1 MSQATT
7 TAFIGIDVGSTS
19 ARAGVFTAQGRAL
32 GRHVAPIQTWKPQA
46 EPGQDHVEQSG
57 DDIWRAVCAC
67 VREAMAQS
75 RAICSREMAGDVRV
89 AGIGVDA
96 TCSLVAVD
104 AQGGP
109 VSVSTSGN
117 DVQNVIVWMDHRAE
131 AQAGRINAGDH
142 DVLRYV
148 GGRVSLEMQTPKL
161 LWLRENLPQSWERA
175 ALFFDLPDYL
185 TWRATGSE
193 ARSLCSTVCKWTY
206 LGHEQRWDEGY
217 FRGIG
222 LDVLADEGFSRI
234 GRTVLP
240 IGTPQGRGLDARAAA
255 ELGLEAG
262 IPVGASAI
270 DAHAGGIGTIG
281 VTLAGDAPGGAPFDR
296 RLALVGG
303 TSSCHM
309 TVSPEPRF
317 VPGIWGPYFSAMIPD
332 LWLNEA
338 GQSAVGS
345 LVDHVVQTHAAY
357 PALLQ
362 EAGLQEV
369 GPGRAG
375 SIFELLNDRLAS
387 LAEAARE
394 GQPVAHPAMLTAG
407 LHVDPDFHGNRSP
420 RADSSLRGMV
430 SGLSL
435 SAGPDDLARLYL
447 ATLQALAY
455 GTRHIIETLNQTGYR
470 IDTILASG
478 GFTKNPV
485 FLREHADATGCRIVL
500 PEEPEAVLLGAA
512 ILGAVAGGAYA
523 SVQEGMAAM
532 TRAGRVIEPDPEARA
547 FHDRKYAVFLRMTED
562 QLAYRSLMRPGDR

>member
-1 MSQATT
+1 MSQARAI
-7 TAFIGIDVGSTS
+7 AFIGVDVGSTS
-19 ARAGVFTAQGRAL
+19 ARAGVFTADGRAL
-32 GRHVAPIQTWKPQA
+32 GRHVMPIRTWRPSA
-46 EPGQDHVEQSG
+46 DHVEQSS

-67 VREAMAQS
+67 VREAVARS
-75 RAICSREMAGDVRV
+75 GDVRV
-89 AGIGVDA
+89 AGIGFDA

-104 AQGGP
+104 AQGAP
-109 VSVSTSGN
+109 VSVSATGA
-117 DVQNVIVWMDHRAE
+117 DAQNVVVWMDHRAE
-131 AQAGRINAGDH
+131 AQAKHINAGEY

-148 GGRVSLEMQTPKL
+148 GGRISLEMETPKL
-161 LWLRENLPQSWERA
+161 LWLRENLPQSWQRA
-175 ALFFDLPDYL
+175 ALFFDLPDFL
-185 TWRATGSE
+185 TWHATGSE

-206 LGHEQRWDEGY
+206 LGHERRWDETY

-222 LDVLADEGFSRI
+222 LDVLADEGFARI
-234 GRTVLP
+234 GREVLP
-240 IGTPQGRGLDARAAA
+240 IGTPQGGGLDARAAA
-255 ELGLEAG
+255 EFGLKPG
-262 IPVGASAI
+262 IPVGTSAI

-281 VTLAGDAPGGAPFDR
+281 VTLPGGVDEGGGAMFDR

-317 VPGIWGPYFSAMIPD
+317 VPGIWGPYFSAMIPE

-357 PALLQ
+357 PALAEQ
-362 EAGLQEV
+362 G
-369 GPGRAG
+369 G
-375 SIFELLNDRLAS
+375 SIFELLNTRLDE
-387 LAEAARE
+387 LAEADA
-394 GQPVAHPAMLTAG
+394 GAHPSMLAAG

-420 RADSSLRGMV
+420 RADSSLRGMI

-455 GTRHIIETLNQTGYR
+455 GTRHIIETLNRTGYR

-512 ILGAVAGGAYA
+512 VLGAVAGGAYGSIQA
-523 SVQEGMAAM
+523 GMAAM
-532 TRAGRVIEPDPEARA
+532 TRAGRIIEPDPEARA

-562 QLAYRSLMRPGDR
+562 QLAYRALMRPG

>member
-1 MSQATT
+1 MSQARTVG
-7 TAFIGIDVGSTS
+7 FIGVDVGSTS
-19 ARAGVFTAQGRAL
+19 ARAGVFTADGRAL
-32 GRHVAPIQTWKPQA
+32 GRHVAPIRTWRPQA
-46 EPGQDHVEQSG
+46 DHVEQSSE
-57 DDIWRAVCAC
+57 DIWRAVCDC
-67 VREAMAQS
+67 VREAVAQS
-75 RAICSREMAGDVRV
+75 RAMSGDVSI
-89 AGIGVDA
+89 AGIGFDA

-104 AQGGP
+104 AQGAP
-109 VSVSTSGN
+109 VTVSASG
-117 DVQNVIVWMDHRAE
+117 DDTQNVVVWMDHRAE
-131 AQAGRINAGDH
+131 AEAQRINAGEH

-148 GGRVSLEMQTPKL
+148 GGRVSLEMETPKL
-161 LWLRENLPQSWERA
+161 LWLREHLPESWNRA
-175 ALFFDLPDYL
+175 ALFLDLPDFL
-185 TWRATGSE
+185 TWRATGSQ

-206 LGHEQRWDEGY
+206 LGHEHRWDEGY
-217 FRGIG
+217 FRSIG
-222 LDVLADEGFSRI
+222 LGDLADEGFSRI
-234 GRTVLP
+234 GREVLP
-240 IGTPQGRGLDARAAA
+240 IGTPQAAGLDARAAA
-255 ELGLEAG
+255 DFGLEAG
-262 IPVGASAI
+262 IPVGTSVI

-281 VTLAGDAPGGAPFDR
+281 VNLADAPLEHDSIDFDR

-317 VPGIWGPYFSAMIPD
+317 VPGIWGPYFSAMVPG

-357 PALLQ
+357 PAMAR
-362 EAGLQEV
+362 EGS
-369 GPGRAG
+369 
-375 SIFELLNDRLAS
+375 SIFETLNGRLAR
-387 LAEAARE
+387 LAEAE
-394 GQPVAHPAMLTAG
+394 GVAHPSMLTAG

-420 RADSSLRGMV
+420 LADSSLRGMV

-435 SAGPDDLARLYL
+435 SAGPDDLAQLYL

-455 GTRHIIETLNQTGYR
+455 GTRHIIETLNRTGYR

-485 FLREHADATGCRIVL
+485 FLREHADATGCRIIL

-523 SVQEGMAAM
+523 SVQDGMAAM
-532 TRAGRVIEPDPEARA
+532 TRAGRIIEPDPAARA

-562 QLAYRSLMRPGDR
+562 QLAYRRLMDADQ

>member
-1 MSQATT
+1 MSQAKT
-7 TAFIGIDVGSTS
+7 TAFIGVDVGSTS

-32 GRHVAPIQTWKPQA
+32 GRHVMPIQTWRPQA
-46 EPGQDHVEQSG
+46 EQGLDHVEQSSE
-57 DDIWRAVCAC
+57 DIWRAVCAC
-67 VREAMAQS
+67 VREAVAQ
-75 RAICSREMAGDVRV
+75 SREMAGDVRI
-89 AGIGVDA
+89 AGIGFDA

-104 AQGGP
+104 AQGAP
-109 VSVSTSGN
+109 VSVSTSR
-117 DVQNVIVWMDHRAE
+117 DDAQNVIVWMDHRAE
-131 AQAGRINAGDH
+131 LQAERINAGGY

-148 GGRVSLEMQTPKL
+148 GGRVSLEMETPKL
-161 LWLRENLPQSWERA
+161 LWLRENLPQSWDRA
-175 ALFFDLPDYL
+175 ALFFDLPDFL
-185 TWRATGSE
+185 TWRATGSV

-234 GRTVLP
+234 GREVLP
-240 IGTPQGRGLDARAAA
+240 IGTPQGAGLDARAAA
-255 ELGLEAG
+255 DFGLEAG
-262 IPVGASAI
+262 IPVGTSAI

-281 VTLAGDAPGGAPFDR
+281 VTLAEDTPGGAGEDALFDH

-357 PALLQ
+357 PALLK
-362 EAGLQEV
+362 EMGSKEV
-369 GPGRAG
+369 ESKPSGS
-375 SIFELLNDRLAS
+375 SIFEVLNSRLAS

-394 GQPVAHPAMLTAG
+394 TQKLPHPSMLTAG

-512 ILGAVAGGAYA
+512 ILGAVAGGAYDTI
-523 SVQEGMAAM
+523 QEGMAGM

-562 QLAYRSLMRPGDR
+562 QLAYRALMQKD